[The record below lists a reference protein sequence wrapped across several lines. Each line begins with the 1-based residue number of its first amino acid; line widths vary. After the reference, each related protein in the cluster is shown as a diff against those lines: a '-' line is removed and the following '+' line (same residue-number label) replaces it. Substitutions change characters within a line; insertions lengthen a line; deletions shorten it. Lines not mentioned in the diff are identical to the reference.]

1 MLPASSSGTAPAT
14 SLGGA
19 ALPASSSG
27 MASATSSERGHLHE
41 EDNDDD
47 WVDDDALDGLATT
60 HRSRNPLA
68 AVIRFRAQKK
78 MARGPNIRATQRKKQ
93 ASKAKCERAV
103 AEDILKH
110 HASRDAEAE
119 ELAEA
124 HNMDVKEV
132 KRRMMAGTKYKQ
144 VFNTTSYQA
153 LGTEYK

>member
-1 MLPASSSGTAPAT
+1 
-14 SLGGA
+14 
-19 ALPASSSG
+19 

-93 ASKAKCERAV
+93 ASKAKRERAV

-144 VFNTTSYQA
+144 VFNTTLYQA